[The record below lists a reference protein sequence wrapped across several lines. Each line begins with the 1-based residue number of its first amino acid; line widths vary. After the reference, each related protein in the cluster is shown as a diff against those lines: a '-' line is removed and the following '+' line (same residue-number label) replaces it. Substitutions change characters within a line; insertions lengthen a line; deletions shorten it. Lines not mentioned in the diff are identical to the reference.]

1 MTATDATSA
10 ELEETLLHEY
20 MNTNLPQENMIIIHQ
35 YPFAR
40 IGKDV
45 YAICT
50 QQTSRTK
57 RIQDIREG
65 TWKLGIR

>member
-10 ELEETLLHEY
+10 KLEETLLHEY

-50 QQTSRTK
+50 QQTS
-57 RIQDIREG
+57 
-65 TWKLGIR
+65 